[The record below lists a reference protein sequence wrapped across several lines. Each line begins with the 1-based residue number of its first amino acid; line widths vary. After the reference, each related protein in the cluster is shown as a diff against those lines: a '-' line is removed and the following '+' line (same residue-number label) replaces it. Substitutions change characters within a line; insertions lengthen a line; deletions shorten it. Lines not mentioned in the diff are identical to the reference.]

1 MLYNIIVIL
10 TQTLIM
16 PMTFLA
22 SCSIKQHQT
31 SLALTILQTE
41 ELDNNFVDLYAV
53 AGLCGVYTAST
64 AAEGMYL
71 IEVLDNA
78 LAIRIN
84 RECIRRQGQG
94 LHPAP

>member
-10 TQTLIM
+10 TRTLIM
-16 PMTFLA
+16 SMTFLA
-22 SCSIKQHQT
+22 SSSIKQHQT

-53 AGLCGVYTAST
+53 AGLRRVHTAST

-71 IEVLDNA
+71 I
-78 LAIRIN
+78 
-84 RECIRRQGQG
+84 
-94 LHPAP
+94 

>member
-53 AGLCGVYTAST
+53 AGLRGVYTAST

-71 IEVLDNA
+71 IEVF
-78 LAIRIN
+78 
-84 RECIRRQGQG
+84 
-94 LHPAP
+94 

>member
-71 IEVLDNA
+71 IEVF
-78 LAIRIN
+78 
-84 RECIRRQGQG
+84 
-94 LHPAP
+94 